1 MNIRAIGNTYV
12 YNTETKYLSRNDEKG
27 NDSIGYA
34 VSDESCPK
42 NNFEPALSY
51 SEYKEIAD
59 NWRLSQVNNQSVS
72 DEKSSRELL
81 QGKIEEMQENI
92 ENGDLDHEPVV
103 KIGASEFTE
112 TEWDTFLENFDDLQE
127 EILSKATHIA
137 SVTMEGKQD
146 HLLTAHI
153 TSDTGDLYAVSRK
166 IFFAFADAR
175 VPLLEMS
182 QKKAN
187 LEDIFLELTES
198 PAENEEKEEEHD
210 RGI

>member
-59 NWRLSQVNNQSVS
+59 NWRLSQASSQPAS

-127 EILSKATHIA
+127 EIREAMKLEYEKALKESEEEA
-137 SVTMEGKQD
+137 LMQKELMEKD
-146 HLLTAHI
+146 
-153 TSDTGDLYAVSRK
+153 
-166 IFFAFADAR
+166 
-175 VPLLEMS
+175 
-182 QKKAN
+182 
-187 LEDIFLELTES
+187 
-198 PAENEEKEEEHD
+198 EEEERLDKEKMLKEEVQKMHF
-210 RGI
+210 